1 MIAVY
6 GIKRTGQSPTGEQT
20 ADLTIQLRI
29 LARPRASSRATGV
42 PCSMTGVML
51 RACHR
56 LFDRR
61 QRGIGLAAIGTAG
74 LRHVGPAA
82 AALAAERF

>member
-6 GIKRTGQSPTGEQT
+6 GIKRTGQSLTGDLT
-20 ADLTIQLRI
+20 YDLTIPSVI
-29 LARPRASSRATGV
+29 LPRPRALSRATGV

-51 RACHR
+51 RASHR
-56 LFDRR
+56 LFDCR
-61 QRGIGLAAIGTAG
+61 QRGIGFAAIGTAG

>member
-6 GIKRTGQSPTGEQT
+6 GIKRTGQSPEGDQT
-20 ADLTIQLRI
+20 HDLTIRSVI
-29 LARPRASSRATGV
+29 LAQPRASSRATGV
-42 PCSMTGVML
+42 PCSMTGVIL

-56 LFDRR
+56 PFDRR